1 MTTDPADLSLLTV
14 ALDQAADVL
23 GRVRDD
29 LLDAATPCSGWTVG
43 DLVDHLVNTPT
54 QFVALMRGSEV
65 DWTAAPPHVGSDR
78 GRRFREAGEELVR
91 TWRTAGEGEQGSPL
105 DWQLA
110 ELAVHTWDLATA
122 LGDPTSELTPEVA
135 ERGLAFMRSG
145 LTDDNRGAAFGP
157 EQPPPAEG
165 DAYARIAAFAG
176 RVARSPSAG

>member
-1 MTTDPADLSLLTV
+1 MRAWR
-14 ALDQAADVL
+14 AA
-23 GRVRDD
+23 
-29 LLDAATPCSGWTVG
+29 G
-43 DLVDHLVNTPT
+43 D
-54 QFVALMRGSEV
+54 
-65 DWTAAPPHVGSDR
+65 
-78 GRRFREAGEELVR
+78 GEP
-91 TWRTAGEGEQGSPL
+91 GSPL

-122 LGDPTSELTPEVA
+122 LGDSTAGLMPEVA

-176 RVARSPSAG
+176 RAARSPGAG